1 MNGSRNT
8 LFAIGKLLRQY
19 AEHEPR
25 FSEHQEQRDPG
36 LSAPKSQLETLKQW
50 IAVNTRML
58 GKAGFSSALL
68 LPVMAKAA
76 ADQLQSDKLQAFV
89 SVESLE
95 AEGATLSESAGT
107 ITLPDGTVINLDQ
120 ATLVNIGGEQ
130 YVLLDTQSV
139 PEGALTGTT
148 SQGNPSLLIRPESLE
163 GVSSAVV
170 EADDAITLI
179 MTDGSSTTILG
190 ENVVVAGGN
199 AYLLPEGLDAVGG
212 GALEATATSAATEYP
227 LSTILLG
234 GLGAIG
240 LAVGLSGGG
249 GGGSATPPPEEP
261 DTTAPDAP
269 TVSLAND
276 TGTDDED
283 SVTNDATLT
292 ITAEAGATVEVFNDE
307 TLLGEADEDADNPG
321 TFSFVR
327 ELSDGEYSLT
337 VVATDAAGNE
347 SEPSE
352 PVVFALDTTAPE
364 ALTVMLAEDTGA
376 SNEDGITSKG
386 EVTVEGLQPDAVWE
400 YSVDGGDTWQAG
412 EGSAFTLAEG
422 VYADGDV
429 QVRQSDAAGN
439 VSEATNLGP
448 VTVDVTVESPIV
460 TLATDAGTSDSDG
473 LTNDATLTITTEAG
487 ATVEVFNGDTSLGQA
502 VEDADNPGTF
512 TFVPE
517 DLPEGNYS
525 FTAVTTDPAGN
536 QSQPSDALTVT
547 LDTTVPNPPIVG
559 LTNDTG
565 PLLDGITSDG
575 TLVIRTEPG
584 SVVDVFTDTAPLGQA
599 TEDPAVPGRYTL
611 ETDLEDGEY
620 TITAIANDPAGNA
633 SFGQTTITL
642 DTSAPDAPELAL
654 ANNTGDPGDNLTGD
668 PSLAITAEAGSRV
681 EVFNGT
687 DSLGIASEDPGNPG
701 QFSFTPDLAAGEY
714 TLSAVSTD
722 LAGNESTVSAGLS
735 FELDSS
741 SPVVALANDTG
752 ASDTDRVTSD
762 IELRITA
769 EAGSTVTVSNADG
782 VLGDADETA
791 TPGVFTFTPDGLAD
805 GQYSFTA
812 VADNGT
818 PSEPSQ
824 PLAVTLDTTAPD
836 PLTVALSEDTGTAND
851 DRVTTNGEVTISGL
865 EEGASWEYSVDGGL
879 NWLNP
884 EPGSVSFTV
893 EPGQYGTGTV
903 LARQIDVA
911 GNTGDP
917 GALGAFEVDQVAPDA
932 PALALASDTGTS
944 ATDGLTSD
952 STLSITAEAGSTV
965 EVFNG
970 ETSLGLA
977 QEDPDNAGTF
987 TFEPT
992 GLADGSYT
1000 LTATATDAAGNTSAV
1015 SPGIAVTLDT
1025 AASTPTVSLANDT
1038 GVSGSDGVTSDGAL
1052 AVSGLEA
1059 GATWEYSVDGGE
1071 NWVEGNGTGF
1081 SLDEGDYADGD
1092 VQVRQIDAAGNVST
1106 AGSLGTVTVDQTL
1119 PEVVIDATALNN
1131 LELGQTE
1138 SVTFSFSEA
1147 PYQFTA
1153 TDITLP
1159 ESLALS
1165 SLSVVAGTNG
1175 QTYRADV
1182 SVIRNT
1188 GITDG
1193 VVSVGTGISDLA
1205 GNSPLAAFSS
1215 QPFSVVQAD
1224 PLIVGG
1230 VDAQFETVE
1239 QALAVSAGNET
1250 LLLQDSSFNLTTLA
1264 NDQEA
1269 VFRNLSDVEMNSGS
1283 RLTLPADLAT
1293 ATTITA
1299 ADTASVVITG
1309 LDDQDYDFSA
1319 ITVAD
1324 GKVATTVN
1332 QDVSLNTNTDL
1343 GSLLI
1348 GVNQGAT
1355 LTLTAA
1361 QADARIISGEGG
1373 VQITALEATPDADLS
1388 AITAT
1393 GNVEANFNAGTGTD
1407 VTFTG
1412 QLGGAEVSV
1421 TSGNLSLEAGA
1432 STDAAGFA
1440 VAEGASL
1447 TGSAAQLDGLTIT
1460 GSGGVSVTDLAE
1472 NTDLSGFADA
1482 LDVTASVNQSLD
1494 LRSNPDLS
1502 AVDAY
1507 QVAAGATLTLTA
1519 AQANGLTISGDG
1531 NLIISNLSE
1540 TPDADLSGITA
1551 NTEVQVT
1558 SSVEFT
1564 GNAGDPASVAFTV
1577 EEGRTLAL
1585 DSGAVDGRTIEGSG
1599 TLAVTGTVDATGD
1612 GSAALDVSNLTVNGV
1627 DLTGATLDPDIS
1639 DLTLASSSVFTLL
1652 PEQAEQL
1659 TLTGNEE
1666 TNSLTIDVSGLFA
1679 GGETSADLAVDV
1691 STLGGNDTLRFNF
1704 GPGEDNRQL
1713 NLTGSINLGD
1723 GTNVLEISNGVVSIA
1738 GLTDYSGVTIVQ
1750 INSTLVLSADQF
1762 SDQLADLEN
1771 NPDSALRGAGSI
1783 EVTGTLSDGKA
1794 PIDLNLLGNFEP
1806 GGATPPTVA
1815 FPAGFVEGTDFI
1827 LPTNTESLL
1836 TVTVGGVEDDI
1847 FNGDYTPVE
1856 VTAFTASQL
1865 TGALGIGTVETIKLA
1880 NSITL
1885 NQSLDTSASNVTF
1898 DFTAGALN
1906 LEPGVGLTLSAAQAD
1921 GARVSGEGSLTISGA
1936 TGDFSA
1942 DLSRVSADTVNI
1954 VVAGGETLDVTGTTN
1969 LANAS
1974 VTVPAGATLVV
1985 NASQASGLNLSGDGA
2000 VTILLDSLSANLT
2013 GVGAG
2018 TGLDLTTVVDAST
2031 PPGQFTG
2038 RFGDSA
2044 VEIGAGQTL
2053 VTSAVNI
2060 DGRSVSGEGNITLVN
2075 PGSLSDRQL
2084 DLSGVEN
2091 TGNQILEVTNS
2102 VPVLGGDLGTFSV
2115 SVSANA
2121 TFSSTAALLDGVSV
2135 TGEGNVRIGGL
2146 DAANVDADFGALA
2159 VTGDVEID
2167 VAESITRTLPLPD
2180 GALVTVPAGAT
2191 LTLSPD
2197 VLADLVIFGNG
2208 NLALTVDQDEA
2219 AVDLSLVLV
2228 EGDTTVSIAEG
2239 VTVDLS
2245 GATLADAAIELAAGA
2260 NATLSAAQLDGRSV
2274 TGDGSLEIIGLDEA
2288 PDADFSGIANTIA
2301 RVQDIPTITV
2311 NDLTADNVVNA
2322 GEAQAG
2328 VEVTGTVTNAEAS
2341 PLEGLEVTVTLG
2353 ETEFTATTDAQ
2364 GQWSVTLPQN
2374 RLTDQGNGETS
2385 LTASVT
2391 NASGNSGS
2399 FEQTFTID
2407 LAPPAAPTLALAEDT
2422 GAENSD
2428 AITSNGTV
2436 TVGNLQTGASWE
2448 YSVDGGENWIT
2459 GEGNSFE
2466 LEEGSYPQ
2474 GTLLARQTSDTG
2486 NTSVA
2491 GDLGAVSVDSTS
2503 PAAPTL
2509 ALAVDSGVDGDGISN
2524 DDTLTINAEQGSVV
2538 TVFNGTENLGTATEQ
2553 APGVYS
2559 FSPGLED
2566 GTYNLTAT
2574 ATDVAGNTSDAGSI
2588 SFTLATSAPP
2598 APTVAL
2604 VADSGVGG
2612 DNITNNPELRISTRE
2627 NSVVEVFN
2635 GEELLGEATP
2645 VEGSPG
2651 FYEFTPELADG
2662 SYSLSVITTDSRGNA
2677 SPAEQISV
2685 QLDTQ
2690 VPDAPTLELVNDTS
2704 VPGDNITS
2712 DLTLAISAEA
2722 GSTVEVFNGTTSL
2735 GFATAEGDGFV
2746 FTPDNLPDGD
2756 YTLTA
2761 RATDVAGNT
2770 SAASAPLEATLQ
2782 PDVDTVTN
2790 EDLGVSYSSLTEA
2803 VAAASE
2809 GHTLTLSSGTY
2820 TENVVIDKALTIN
2833 GANAG
2838 EAPVDA
2844 EGNPLP
2850 DLADGVRTNDESWIN
2865 GKLTIAAANVVI
2877 DGVRLHNPDGPLD
2890 WDESLLTQGGG
2901 GLDGF
2906 QLLNSYLTG
2915 YTGNGAPR
2923 FNGDG
2928 DYVGEPVASNW
2939 VIENNLIGGMID
2951 GAGGALYL
2959 SGLADSSI
2967 SDNVF
2972 WRPAAGHLYVSSLQ
2986 NTAVE
2991 DNQFYHGVHAGGAD
3005 FDGLAEALLEANGFG
3020 YGDVNTDGPD
3030 GYGADGYGGTYFG
3043 RNFWIEVKGT
3053 NSDVS
3058 ITGNTGQY
3066 NSGGI
3071 QLYGEGNE
3079 AYSFADFTISNNVF
3093 EDFINADPT
3102 GVLDGTGRSVSGFN
3116 GAINVSVLND
3126 SQATN
3131 LVVTNNTITAAAD
3144 QVYSARDFFSLI
3156 NIQGKVT
3163 DLTVTGNTA
3172 AWGES
3177 SQAVTD
3183 ALDALGL
3190 SLADYEGQLQGIALT
3205 GGIAGEAVITGNT
3218 LGTDITATTPDD
3230 GFVGIVIRNDVGSVV
3245 DGIGFYTALTTV
3257 DESNT
3262 FQLDNPAGVPL
3273 GLIGFTE
3280 SQLEALFDL
3289 GLLNEADIV
3298 APAVDAP
3305 LEPDFQ
3311 TVVAEALQLQVGQD
3325 FELVDRYAVQELPAG
3340 GWLVRADVLETQ
3352 DFPIGYEHW
3361 FLLDEQ
3367 GGVLADQAFNTG
3379 EGVFMRSLGSA
3390 DSNAVY
3396 VQQVT
3401 VTGNPGADPLN
3412 VTQDQ
3417 PPTIHSVDITN
3428 VAALANLLGN
3438 SGGESLTSADNLAES
3453 WTASEI
3459 SGGQLDT
3466 LDTNQILIAEGYLP
3480 GVEGKN
3486 TAVFALEDLA
3496 QDQVLASWV
3505 VSDDGAGAVTSAVV
3519 PGNVD
3524 DPFYSADVDPQGIYL
3539 QSDVGTPDGSRLA
3552 ARFDIATGDIRPV
3565 PESLVQAL
3573 GSDTPLEA
3581 TSNEGGFTSL
3591 IPEDFQGI
3599 GEGFPDGVMAMAF
3612 DGWLVSPNDNAT
3624 FQLARLSTLSADGTA
3639 GKAFVTLSGEG
3650 DQRQVADALFTEER
3664 FIDGD
3669 EAIEFNDQGQIDFVE
3684 VTGITINGTQLTAQP
3699 YELTGEGITPAAGN
3713 LQLTLPSS
3721 VDDFGLSDLGSY
3733 DLFIGQT
3740 LETDNDDVAA
3750 LYFRTFD
3757 PLVDPQEQPQ
3767 VELRAVM
3774 MDVIAGEAIGNGF
3787 DSLAYRATPPFDS
3800 TGFVAYDAT
3809 AIGGTEPVSVI
3820 YAGLD
3825 GTLAE
3830 NTFTRDALLAG
3841 LPDPQ
3846 QGGDAINTEALST
3859 RVLDYNQATGEFI
3872 FALREFTDN
3881 TFSEFAYRTH
3891 LVSMAPATQGS
3902 EELVAQNSIT
3912 LEGVTFSGSFNG
3924 FEMLSTNDSIDGD
3937 LYLKL
3942 NTLQGEILVE
3952 VDGDL
3957 NNARETSAENVELA
3971 NGGNDTIL
3979 VPFAVDQDGG
3989 PLELTNF
3996 SFGSEQQGGDSLDI
4010 ADLPL
4015 DFASGLQVVTSFGDG
4030 DSLNADTGLLVFTTQ
4045 PDEATT
4051 LAVEGALQQGQTLF
4065 VLADPSGLDDP
4076 DLAGVGVGLFRVEDQ
4091 GQTSDLIANFSDLSA
4106 ADLAG
4111 VSGSNFLDFEDPQ
4124 QVTG

>member
-50 IAVNTRML
+50 IAVNSRML

-76 ADQLQSDKLQAFV
+76 ADQLQSNKLQAYV

-139 PEGALTGTT
+139 SEGALTGTT

-179 MTDGSSTTILG
+179 MDDGSSTTILG
-190 ENVVVAGGN
+190 ENVVVEGGN
-199 AYLLPEGLDAVGG
+199 AYLLPEGLDAIGG
-212 GALEATATSAATEYP
+212 GALEATATSAATDYP

-269 TVSLAND
+269 TVSLTND
-276 TGTDDED
+276 TGGDDED

-292 ITAEAGATVEVFNDE
+292 ITAEAGATVEVFNGE

-327 ELSDGEYSLT
+327 ELPDGEYSLT

-364 ALTVMLAEDTGA
+364 ALTVMLAEDIGA

-429 QVRQSDAAGN
+429 QVRQTDAAGN

-473 LTNDATLTITTEAG
+473 LTNDATLTITVEAG

-741 SPVVALANDTG
+741 SPVVSLANDTG

-1106 AGSLGTVTVDQTL
+1106 PGSLGAVTVDQTL

-1193 VVSVGTGISDLA
+1193 VISVGTGISDLA

-1250 LLLQDSSFNLTTLA
+1250 LLLQDSSFNLTTLT
-1264 NDQEA
+1264 NDQEE
-1269 VFRNLSDVEMNSGS
+1269 VFGNLSDVEMNSGS

-1293 ATTITA
+1293 ATTVTA

-1412 QLGGAEVSV
+1412 QLGGAGVNV

-1482 LDVTASVNQSLD
+1482 LDVTTSVNQSLD

-1540 TPDADLSGITA
+1540 TPVADLSGITA

-1564 GNAGDPASVAFTV
+1564 GNAGDPASVGFTV

-1599 TLAVTGTVDATGD
+1599 TLAVTGTVAADGN

-1713 NLTGSINLGD
+1713 NLTGSISLGD
-1723 GTNVLEISNGVVSIA
+1723 GTNVLEVSNGVVSIA
-1738 GLTDYSGVTIVQ
+1738 GLTEYSGVTIVQ

-1783 EVTGTLSDGKA
+1783 EVTGTLSDGND

-1885 NQSLDTSASNVTF
+1885 SESLDTSASNVTF

-1906 LEPGVGLTLSAAQAD
+1906 LEPGAELTLSAAQAD

-1954 VVAGGETLDVTGTTN
+1954 VVADNDSLNITGTTN

-1974 VTVPAGATLVV
+1974 VIVPAGATLVV

-2013 GVGAG
+2013 GVGAD
-2018 TGLDLTTVVDAST
+2018 TGLDLTTVVDSDT
-2031 PPGQFTG
+2031 PQGEFTG

-2044 VEIGAGQTL
+2044 VEIGVGQTL
-2053 VTSAVNI
+2053 TTSAVNI
-2060 DGRSVSGEGNITLVN
+2060 DGRAVSGEGNITLVN

-2135 TGEGNVRIGGL
+2135 IGEGSVRIGGL

-2159 VTGDVEID
+2159 VNGDVEID

-2197 VLADLVIFGNG
+2197 VLADLVVFGNG

-2391 NASGNSGS
+2391 NASGNSGIV
-2399 FEQTFTID
+2399 EQTFTID
-2407 LAPPAAPTLALAEDT
+2407 LAPPPAPTMALGEDT

-2428 AITSNGTV
+2428 GITSNGTV

-2474 GTLLARQTSDTG
+2474 GTVLARQTSDTG

-2890 WDESLLTQGGG
+2890 WDESLLAQGGG

-2928 DYVGEPVASNW
+2928 DYVGQPVASNW

-2991 DNQFYHGVHAGGAD
+2991 DNQFYHGVHVGGAD

-3020 YGDVNTDGPD
+3020 YGDANTDGPD

-3043 RNFWIEVKGT
+3043 RNFWIEVKGV

-3163 DLTVTGNTA
+3163 DLTVTGNATT
-3172 AWGES
+3172 WGES
-3177 SQAVTD
+3177 SQAVID

-3218 LGTDITATTPDD
+3218 LETGITATTPDD

-3245 DGIGFYTALTTV
+3245 EGVGFYTALTTV

-3289 GLLNEADIV
+3289 GLLNETDIF
-3298 APAVDAP
+3298 APPADAP

-3311 TVVAEALQLQVGQD
+3311 TVVAEALQLQPDQD
-3325 FELVDRYAVQELPAG
+3325 FELVDRYAAQELPAG

-3352 DFPIGYEHW
+3352 EFPIGYEHW

-3367 GGVLADQAFNTG
+3367 GGVLADQAFNAG

-3396 VQQVT
+3396 VQQIT
-3401 VTGNPGADPLN
+3401 VTGDPGADPLN

-3428 VAALANLLGN
+3428 VAVLANLLTN
-3438 SGGESLTSADNLAES
+3438 SGGESLTSADNLVES
-3453 WTASEI
+3453 WTI
-3459 SGGQLDT
+3459 SDITDGQLDT
-3466 LDTNQILIAEGYLP
+3466 LETNQVLIGEGYLP
-3480 GVEGKN
+3480 GVDGKN

-3496 QDQVLASWV
+3496 QDQVISSWFVSEDVTTGALINASIDGELTDLLYLAQQ
-3505 VSDDGAGAVTSAVV
+3505 
-3519 PGNVD
+3519 
-3524 DPFYSADVDPQGIYL
+3524 DPQGIYAL
-3539 QSDVGTPDGSRLA
+3539 VTPNTPDPSGA
-3552 ARFDIATGDIRPV
+3552 ARFDIASGNLTEIPD
-3565 PESLVQAL
+3565 SLFQAL
-3573 GSDTPLEA
+3573 SDGAPLE
-3581 TSNEGGFTSL
+3581 G
-3591 IPEDFQGI
+3591 
-3599 GEGFPDGVMAMAF
+3599 
-3612 DGWLVSPNDNAT
+3612 DN
-3624 FQLARLSTLSADGTA
+3624 LAN
-3639 GKAFVTLSGEG
+3639 F
-3650 DQRQVADALFTEER
+3650 
-3664 FIDGD
+3664 
-3669 EAIEFNDQGQIDFVE
+3669 
-3684 VTGITINGTQLTAQP
+3684 
-3699 YELTGEGITPAAGN
+3699 
-3713 LQLTLPSS
+3713 
-3721 VDDFGLSDLGSY
+3721 
-3733 DLFIGQT
+3733 
-3740 LETDNDDVAA
+3740 
-3750 LYFRTFD
+3750 
-3757 PLVDPQEQPQ
+3757 
-3767 VELRAVM
+3767 
-3774 MDVIAGEAIGNGF
+3774 
-3787 DSLAYRATPPFDS
+3787 
-3800 TGFVAYDAT
+3800 
-3809 AIGGTEPVSVI
+3809 
-3820 YAGLD
+3820 
-3825 GTLAE
+3825 
-3830 NTFTRDALLAG
+3830 
-3841 LPDPQ
+3841 
-3846 QGGDAINTEALST
+3846 
-3859 RVLDYNQATGEFI
+3859 
-3872 FALREFTDN
+3872 
-3881 TFSEFAYRTH
+3881 
-3891 LVSMAPATQGS
+3891 
-3902 EELVAQNSIT
+3902 
-3912 LEGVTFSGSFNG
+3912 
-3924 FEMLSTNDSIDGD
+3924 
-3937 LYLKL
+3937 
-3942 NTLQGEILVE
+3942 
-3952 VDGDL
+3952 
-3957 NNARETSAENVELA
+3957 ELA
-3971 NGGNDTIL
+3971 NGGSDTIAFSAT
-3979 VPFAVDQDGG
+3979 VSNGQGA
-3989 PLELTNF
+3989 ELLNF
-3996 SFGSEQQGGDSLDI
+3996 SFDELAQGGDI
-4010 ADLPL
+4010 VDLTGLPT
-4015 DFASGLQVVTSFGDG
+4015 DFASGVQIVDAF
-4030 DSLNADTGLLVFTTQ
+4030 ADDDTLSQDIGLLVFTTQ

-4076 DLAGVGVGLFRVEDQ
+4076 DLADVGVGLFRVEDQ

>member
-36 LSAPKSQLETLKQW
+36 LSAPKSQLEILKQW

-76 ADQLQSDKLQAFV
+76 ADQLQSNKLQAFV

-95 AEGATLSESAGT
+95 AEGAALSESAGT

-130 YVLLDTQSV
+130 YVLLDAQSV

-148 SQGNPSLLIRPESLE
+148 SQGNPSALIRPESLE
-163 GVSSAVV
+163 GVVSAVA

-179 MTDGSSTTILG
+179 MDDGSSTTILG

-199 AYLLPEGLDAVGG
+199 TYLLPEGLDAVGG

-261 DTTAPDAP
+261 DTTAPEAP
-269 TVSLAND
+269 TVSLASD
-276 TGTDDED
+276 TGGDDED

-292 ITAEAGATVEVFNDE
+292 ITAEAGATVEVFNGD
-307 TLLGEADEDADNPG
+307 TSLGQAEEDGDNPG
-321 TFSFVR
+321 TFSFVP
-327 ELSDGEYSLT
+327 ELTDGEYSLT
-337 VVATDAAGNE
+337 AVATDAAGNASGAGE
-347 SEPSE
+347 LT
-352 PVVFALDTTAPE
+352 FTLDTVADAGTVSVNAITADDVINAEE
-364 ALTVMLAEDTGA
+364 AGQTIPVSGTASGGDIAQGDAVAMIINGQDYTTTVGANGAWSVDVAGSDLAADTEFEVVVSSTDDAGNTVDSTAVSSHVVDTVAPDAPTVSLTNDTGA
-376 SNEDGITSKG
+376 DDED
-386 EVTVEGLQPDAVWE
+386 
-400 YSVDGGDTWQAG
+400 SV
-412 EGSAFTLAEG
+412 S
-422 VYADGDV
+422 
-429 QVRQSDAAGN
+429 
-439 VSEATNLGP
+439 
-448 VTVDVTVESPIV
+448 
-460 TLATDAGTSDSDG
+460 
-473 LTNDATLTITTEAG
+473 NDATLTM
-487 ATVEVFNGDTSLGQA
+487 
-502 VEDADNPGTF
+502 
-512 TFVPE
+512 
-517 DLPEGNYS
+517 
-525 FTAVTTDPAGN
+525 
-536 QSQPSDALTVT
+536 
-547 LDTTVPNPPIVG
+547 
-559 LTNDTG
+559 
-565 PLLDGITSDG
+565 
-575 TLVIRTEPG
+575 
-584 SVVDVFTDTAPLGQA
+584 
-599 TEDPAVPGRYTL
+599 
-611 ETDLEDGEY
+611 
-620 TITAIANDPAGNA
+620 
-633 SFGQTTITL
+633 
-642 DTSAPDAPELAL
+642 
-654 ANNTGDPGDNLTGD
+654 
-668 PSLAITAEAGSRV
+668 
-681 EVFNGT
+681 
-687 DSLGIASEDPGNPG
+687 
-701 QFSFTPDLAAGEY
+701 
-714 TLSAVSTD
+714 
-722 LAGNESTVSAGLS
+722 
-735 FELDSS
+735 
-741 SPVVALANDTG
+741 
-752 ASDTDRVTSD
+752 
-762 IELRITA
+762 
-769 EAGSTVTVSNADG
+769 
-782 VLGDADETA
+782 
-791 TPGVFTFTPDGLAD
+791 
-805 GQYSFTA
+805 
-812 VADNGT
+812 
-818 PSEPSQ
+818 
-824 PLAVTLDTTAPD
+824 
-836 PLTVALSEDTGTAND
+836 
-851 DRVTTNGEVTISGL
+851 
-865 EEGASWEYSVDGGL
+865 
-879 NWLNP
+879 
-884 EPGSVSFTV
+884 
-893 EPGQYGTGTV
+893 
-903 LARQIDVA
+903 
-911 GNTGDP
+911 
-917 GALGAFEVDQVAPDA
+917 
-932 PALALASDTGTS
+932 
-944 ATDGLTSD
+944 
-952 STLSITAEAGSTV
+952 TAEAGSTV

-970 ETSLGLA
+970 ETSLGPA

-992 GLADGSYT
+992 GLTDGSYT
-1000 LTATATDAAGNTSAV
+1000 LTAIATDAAGNTSAG
-1015 SPGIAVTLDT
+1015 SGGIAVTLDT
-1025 AASTPTVSLANDT
+1025 AASPPTLALVNDT

-1092 VQVRQIDAAGNVST
+1092 VQVRQTDAAGNLST
-1106 AGSLGTVTVDQTL
+1106 PGSLGAVTVDQTL

-1250 LLLQDSSFNLTTLA
+1250 LLLQDSSFNLTTLT

-1494 LRSNPDLS
+1494 LRSNPDLN

-1507 QVAAGATLTLTA
+1507 QVAAGATLNLTA

-1564 GNAGDPASVAFTV
+1564 GNAGDPASVGFTV

-1599 TLAVTGTVDATGD
+1599 TLAVTGTVAADGN

-1659 TLTGNEE
+1659 TLTGNEG

-1679 GGETSADLAVDV
+1679 GGGTSADLAVNV
-1691 STLGGNDTLRFNF
+1691 STLGGDDTLRFNF

-1713 NLTGSINLGD
+1713 NLTGTINLGE
-1723 GTNVLEISNGVVSIA
+1723 GTNVLEVSNGVVSIA
-1738 GLTDYSGVTIVQ
+1738 GLTEYSGVTIVQ

-1783 EVTGTLSDGKA
+1783 EVTGTLSDGND

-1954 VVAGGETLDVTGTTN
+1954 VVADNDSLNITGTTN
-1969 LANAS
+1969 VANAS
-1974 VTVPAGATLVV
+1974 VIVPAGATLVV

-2013 GVGAG
+2013 GVGAD
-2018 TGLDLTTVVDAST
+2018 TGLDLTTVVDSDT
-2031 PPGQFTG
+2031 PQGEFTG

-2044 VEIGAGQTL
+2044 VEIGVGQTL
-2053 VTSAVNI
+2053 TTSAVNI
-2060 DGRSVSGEGNITLVN
+2060 DGRAVSGEGNITLVN

-2091 TGNQILEVTNS
+2091 TGDQILEVTNS

-2146 DAANVDADFGALA
+2146 DAASVGADFGALA
-2159 VTGDVEID
+2159 VTGDVEIG

-2208 NLALTVDQDEA
+2208 NLALTVDQDDA
-2219 AVDLSLVLV
+2219 AVGLSLVLV
-2228 EGDTTVSIAEG
+2228 EGDTNVSIAEG

-2245 GATLADAAIELAAGA
+2245 VATLAEAAIELAAGA

-2288 PDADFSGIANTIA
+2288 PDADLSGIADTIT
-2301 RVQDIPTITV
+2301 RVQDIPSITV
-2311 NDLTADNVVNA
+2311 NDLTDDNVVNT

-2374 RLTDQGNGETS
+2374 RLADQGNGETS

-2391 NASGNSGS
+2391 NASGNSGIV
-2399 FEQTFTID
+2399 EQTFTID
-2407 LAPPAAPTLALAEDT
+2407 LAPPPAPTLALAEDT

-2428 AITSNGTV
+2428 GITSNGTV

-2448 YSVDGGENWIT
+2448 YSVDGGENWII
-2459 GEGNSFE
+2459 GEGNNFD

-2474 GTLLARQTSDTG
+2474 GTVLARQTSDTG

-2491 GDLGAVSVDSTS
+2491 GNLGAVSVDSTS

-2524 DDTLTINAEQGSVV
+2524 DDTLTINAEAGSVV
-2538 TVFNGTENLGTATEQ
+2538 TVVTSTETLGTATEET
-2553 APGVYS
+2553 PGV
-2559 FSPGLED
+2559 FTFDPEIAD
-2566 GTYNLTAT
+2566 GTYNLTVT
-2574 ATDVAGNTSDAGSI
+2574 TTDAAGNI
-2588 SFTLATSAPP
+2588 SSA
-2598 APTVAL
+2598 
-2604 VADSGVGG
+2604 
-2612 DNITNNPELRISTRE
+2612 
-2627 NSVVEVFN
+2627 
-2635 GEELLGEATP
+2635 EEIA
-2645 VEGSPG
+2645 
-2651 FYEFTPELADG
+2651 F
-2662 SYSLSVITTDSRGNA
+2662 
-2677 SPAEQISV
+2677 

-2690 VPDAPTLELVNDTS
+2690 APDAPTLELVNDTS

-2746 FTPDNLPDGD
+2746 FTPDKLPDGD
-2756 YTLTA
+2756 YSLTA
-2761 RATDVAGNT
+2761 RATDAAGNT

-2809 GHTLTLSSGTY
+2809 GHTLTLASGTY

-2850 DLADGVRTNDESWIN
+2850 DLTDGVRTNDESWIN

-2928 DYVGEPVASNW
+2928 DYVGQPVASNW

-2951 GAGGALYL
+2951 GSGGALYL

-3005 FDGLAEALLEANGFG
+3005 FDGLADALLEANGFG
-3020 YGDVNTDGPD
+3020 YGDANTDGPD

-3043 RNFWIEVKGT
+3043 RNFWIEVKGA

-3093 EDFINADPT
+3093 EDFINADPA

-3163 DLTVTGNTA
+3163 DLTVTGNATT
-3172 AWGES
+3172 WGES
-3177 SQAVTD
+3177 SQAVID

-3218 LGTDITATTPDD
+3218 LETGITATTPDD

-3245 DGIGFYTALTTV
+3245 EGVGFYTALTTV

-3289 GLLNEADIV
+3289 GLLNETDIF
-3298 APAVDAP
+3298 APPADAP

-3311 TVVAEALQLQVGQD
+3311 TVVAEALQLQPDQD
-3325 FELVDRYAVQELPAG
+3325 FELVDRYAAQELPAG

-3352 DFPIGYEHW
+3352 EFPIGYEHW

-3367 GGVLADQAFNTG
+3367 GGVLADQAFNAG

-3396 VQQVT
+3396 VQQIT
-3401 VTGNPGADPLN
+3401 VTGDPGADPLN

-3428 VAALANLLGN
+3428 VAVLANLLTN
-3438 SGGESLTSADNLAES
+3438 SGGESLTSADNLVES
-3453 WTASEI
+3453 WTI
-3459 SGGQLDT
+3459 SDITDGQLDT
-3466 LDTNQILIAEGYLP
+3466 LETNQVLIGEGCLP

-3496 QDQVLASWV
+3496 QDQVISSWFVSEDVTTGALINASIDGELTDLLYLAQQ
-3505 VSDDGAGAVTSAVV
+3505 
-3519 PGNVD
+3519 
-3524 DPFYSADVDPQGIYL
+3524 DPQGIYAL
-3539 QSDVGTPDGSRLA
+3539 VTPNTPDPSGA
-3552 ARFDIATGDIRPV
+3552 ARFDIASGNLTEIPD
-3565 PESLVQAL
+3565 SLFQAL
-3573 GSDTPLEA
+3573 SDGAPLE
-3581 TSNEGGFTSL
+3581 G
-3591 IPEDFQGI
+3591 
-3599 GEGFPDGVMAMAF
+3599 
-3612 DGWLVSPNDNAT
+3612 DN
-3624 FQLARLSTLSADGTA
+3624 LAN
-3639 GKAFVTLSGEG
+3639 F
-3650 DQRQVADALFTEER
+3650 
-3664 FIDGD
+3664 
-3669 EAIEFNDQGQIDFVE
+3669 
-3684 VTGITINGTQLTAQP
+3684 
-3699 YELTGEGITPAAGN
+3699 
-3713 LQLTLPSS
+3713 
-3721 VDDFGLSDLGSY
+3721 
-3733 DLFIGQT
+3733 
-3740 LETDNDDVAA
+3740 
-3750 LYFRTFD
+3750 
-3757 PLVDPQEQPQ
+3757 
-3767 VELRAVM
+3767 
-3774 MDVIAGEAIGNGF
+3774 
-3787 DSLAYRATPPFDS
+3787 
-3800 TGFVAYDAT
+3800 
-3809 AIGGTEPVSVI
+3809 
-3820 YAGLD
+3820 
-3825 GTLAE
+3825 
-3830 NTFTRDALLAG
+3830 
-3841 LPDPQ
+3841 
-3846 QGGDAINTEALST
+3846 
-3859 RVLDYNQATGEFI
+3859 
-3872 FALREFTDN
+3872 
-3881 TFSEFAYRTH
+3881 
-3891 LVSMAPATQGS
+3891 
-3902 EELVAQNSIT
+3902 
-3912 LEGVTFSGSFNG
+3912 
-3924 FEMLSTNDSIDGD
+3924 
-3937 LYLKL
+3937 
-3942 NTLQGEILVE
+3942 
-3952 VDGDL
+3952 
-3957 NNARETSAENVELA
+3957 ELA
-3971 NGGNDTIL
+3971 NGGSDTIEFSAT
-3979 VPFAVDQDGG
+3979 VSDGQG
-3989 PLELTNF
+3989 AELLNF
-3996 SFGSEQQGGDSLDI
+3996 SFDELAQGGDI
-4010 ADLPL
+4010 VDLTGLPT
-4015 DFASGLQVVTSFGDG
+4015 DFASGVQIVDAF
-4030 DSLNADTGLLVFTTQ
+4030 ADDDTLSQDIGLLVFTTQ

-4065 VLADPSGLDDP
+4065 VLADPSNLNDQE
-4076 DLAGVGVGLFRVEDQ
+4076 LADVGVGLFRLEDQ

-4111 VSGSNFLDFEDPQ
+4111 ISGSNFLDFEEPQ